1 MKDIAA
7 LTCGTRVSGGVG
19 GSKETQLVLAVKELA
34 LDLWRE
40 TGDFGFEFKG
50 SRHNFSLKRSHD
62 YREKK
67 VGMQDCGHM
76 ICP

>member
-1 MKDIAA
+1 MWHQGVRG
-7 LTCGTRVSGGVG
+7 CGGFKGEGGR
-19 GSKETQLVLAVKELA
+19 QLVLAVKELA

>member
-1 MKDIAA
+1 M
-7 LTCGTRVSGGVG
+7 G
-19 GSKETQLVLAVKELA
+19 GSKERGERQLVLAVKDLE